1 VKPFTLIPGLRYSPN
16 LLEKVDTMVKEIPL
30 VWLAASA
37 CTGCSV
43 SLLNSA
49 SPRIKNILID
59 QIVPGVHINLRFHQ
73 TIMAGAGEQVI
84 KVLEDMTKEKKGNY
98 VLAVDG
104 AIPTAAGGLYG
115 AIGERDGKPVSME
128 ERFEELAHNAL
139 AILAVGTCAS
149 FGGISAAAPNPS
161 GALSVQKVL
170 EAKGISKPLVNIPGC
185 PPHPDWFVG
194 TVASIILNGLPK
206 AEDLDDNL
214 RPLAFYGKLIH
225 ENCPRRAYFDEGK
238 FAKKFGD
245 EGCLYELGCKGPITY
260 ADCPLRRWNRG
271 TNWVIGAGAPCNGCT
286 QPEFPDLVAPFYEK
300 ITDVEQPVLGE
311 YWTTLKEEK

>member
-1 VKPFTLIPGLRYSPN
+1 
-16 LLEKVDTMVKEIPL
+16 MVNEIPV
-30 VWLAASA
+30 VWLQTAA

-49 SPRIKNILID
+49 SPTVRNLLID
-59 QIVPGVHINLRFHQ
+59 QVIPGFHINLRFHA
-73 TIMAGAGEQVI
+73 TLMAGAGEPAI
-84 KVLEDMTKEKKGNY
+84 EVLEETAKEKKDGY
-98 VLAVDG
+98 ILVVEG
-104 AIPTAAGGLYG
+104 AIPTATDAVYG

-128 ERFEELAHNAL
+128 DRLVELARDAQ

-149 FGGISAAAPNPS
+149 FGGIPAANPNPTGCKPVS
-161 GALSVQKVL
+161 KIL
-170 EAKGISKPLVNIPGC
+170 EAKGINKPLVNIPGC

-206 AEDLDDNL
+206 PDDLDDNL

-238 FAKKFGD
+238 FAKKPGD

-260 ADCPLRRWNRG
+260 SDCPLRRWNNG

-300 ITDVEQPVLGE
+300 LVDIELPAIGA
-311 YWTTLKEEK
+311 YWASGKEKQ

>member
-1 VKPFTLIPGLRYSPN
+1 MGN
-16 LLEKVDTMVKEIPL
+16 VKEIP
-30 VWLAASA
+30 VIWLQMAG

-49 SPRIKNILID
+49 SPTIRNLLVD
-59 QIVPGVHINLRFHQ
+59 QVIPGVHVNLRFHA
-73 TIMAGAGEQVI
+73 TIMAGAGEPAL
-84 KVLEDMTKEKKGNY
+84 KVLEDTAREEKENY
-98 VLAVDG
+98 ILVVDG
-104 AIPTAAGGLYG
+104 AIPTATEAIYG
-115 AIGERDGKPVSME
+115 AIGERDGRPVRME
-128 ERFEELAHNAL
+128 DRLEKLAQNAL

-149 FGGISAAAPNPS
+149 FGGIPAAHPNPTGCKPVS
-161 GALSVQKVL
+161 EVL
-170 EAKGISKPLVNIPGC
+170 KAREINKPLVNIPGC

-194 TVASIILNGLPK
+194 TVINIILHGLPGPD
-206 AEDLDDNL
+206 ELDDNL
-214 RPLAFYGKLIH
+214 RPLTFYGKLIH

-260 ADCPLRRWNRG
+260 ADCPLRRWNNG

-300 ITDVEQPVLGE
+300 LAGVEVPAIGA
-311 YWTTLKEEK
+311 YWSSAKETK